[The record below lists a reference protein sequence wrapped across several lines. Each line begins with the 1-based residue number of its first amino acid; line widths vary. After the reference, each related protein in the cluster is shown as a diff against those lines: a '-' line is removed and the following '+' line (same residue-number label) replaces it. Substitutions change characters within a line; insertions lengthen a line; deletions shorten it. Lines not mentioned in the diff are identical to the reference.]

1 MPQYKKSNHAVK
13 MRKRLVKFTFFRF
26 IENETIEQKENY
38 ITNESIIICRIKCV
52 KKVTDM

>member
-1 MPQYKKSNHAVK
+1 MPQYKKSNHSVK
-13 MRKRLVKFTFFRF
+13 IRQRLVKFTFFRF